1 MTDQEPTT
9 RECPIWVR
17 SLVGTV
23 ASFVAFALAILGV
36 QSIVDTVRGHHVA
49 DPRENNCA
57 ECSFN
62 GYLPVAGEVGS
73 PPERLDFGS
82 STRWRI
88 DAVWRSGF
96 SDVGPSG
103 EPEQAWVCHSPNRGM
118 AGLIVAIPGGQ
129 TEVQLECPEVA
140 VEDLEGKESVLMWRW
155 AIVDWSGV
163 KATQSWRGGAVTET
177 PVTGRY
183 LYKAAVFPTLVPKR
197 E

>member
-1 MTDQEPTT
+1 MTEPEPVE
-9 RECPIWVR
+9 RERPIWVR

-23 ASFVAFALAILGV
+23 ASFVAFALAILAV
-36 QSIVDTVRGHHVA
+36 QSIVYTVRGHHVA

-62 GYLPVAGEVGS
+62 GYLPVAGEVG
-73 PPERLDFGS
+73 PPAERLDFGS

-88 DAVWRSGF
+88 DAVRRSGF

-103 EPEQAWVCHSPNRGM
+103 EPEEAWMCRSPNRGL

-140 VEDLEGKESVLMWRW
+140 PADLEGKESVLMWRW
-155 AIVDWSGV
+155 AVVDWSGV
-163 KATQSWRGGAVTET
+163 KATRSWRGGAVTET
-177 PVTGRY
+177 SVTGRY
-183 LYKAAVFPTLVPKR
+183 LYKAAVYPTLIPKR